1 MSCVANGRPVY
12 IAGTGMTRFGKFRDK
27 SATEL
32 GQRAALSAILES
44 DIDPRRIEAGYVGC
58 VFGGMLAGQR
68 VFKELGLLGRP
79 IVNVENA
86 CSSGGTALAEAWI
99 AVASGAYDTV
109 LVLGLD
115 KLSDLGGGVLP
126 LGTDDPDIQQGLTM
140 PALYAMRTR
149 AYIEK
154 YGGKIEEVA
163 AVTVKNRR
171 HAKSNEYAQYRTP
184 VSVEDVMAS
193 RMIADPVT
201 LLQMCPNA
209 DGAASVVLSSQK
221 IASNSRAN
229 IRVLSSVVASGTF
242 EQGYRD
248 LTIPDVTV
256 RAVAQA
262 YEEAARGPNDIDVA
276 EVHDAA
282 AIAEVIYYEALGF
295 CEQGG
300 GLRFLES
307 GASTL
312 GGSLPVNPSGGLLC
326 RGHPLGATGLAQVV
340 EVTRQL
346 RGTVEERQVE
356 GAKTG
361 LAHSTGGGIWGV
373 DNGACTVHI
382 LGV

>member
-346 RGTVEERQVE
+346 RGTVEERKVE